1 MDSRRLTPTLA
12 ALALALSAC
21 QQQKSAPPVT
31 SDEMSLGNPQA
42 KVTVIEYASVA
53 CPFCARFNNE
63 EFPAFKAKYVDT
75 GKVHYVFR
83 EMLVGGSEEVSMGA
97 AGFLMARCA
106 GKDKY
111 FPILDQTFH
120 AQQQIYQS
128 GDMRGGLLK
137 IAKAN
142 GMSEKQFVDCV
153 SNSDSLVAMNARSDK
168 ATANGVDST
177 PTFFVNGKKVF
188 EGVIPLDQLEADV
201 HDAGA

>member
-21 QQQKSAPPVT
+21 QQKTAPPVT
-31 SDEMSLGNPQA
+31 TDEMSLGNPQA
-42 KVTVIEYASVA
+42 KVTVIEYASIA

-63 EFPAFKAKYVDT
+63 EFPAFKTKYVDT

-142 GMSEKQFVDCV
+142 GMSEKQFTDCV
-153 SNSDSLVAMNARSDK
+153 SNSDSLVAMNARSEK
-168 ATANGVDST
+168 ATADGVDST

-201 HDAGA
+201 REAGA